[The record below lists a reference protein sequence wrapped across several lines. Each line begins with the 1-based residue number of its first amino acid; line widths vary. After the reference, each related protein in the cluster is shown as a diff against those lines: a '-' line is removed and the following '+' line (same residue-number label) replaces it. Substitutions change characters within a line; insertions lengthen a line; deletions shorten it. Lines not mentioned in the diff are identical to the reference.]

1 MPPAHAPYE
10 RVSALSVADLVRRRL
25 DGDDPWRLALV
36 QRHAVWDEVR
46 MARLLD
52 SMLADYPIGSLLVCR
67 VREASVVLVER
78 DGHRVARPADTAT
91 WQLLDGQ
98 QRINALVTIF
108 TRHGRF
114 GRFLLH
120 MTAAREPDDIVTSR
134 RDKRTTIRYIAWR
147 DDETVAETGDL
158 PTRDRHLDLSGWHQW
173 ATEKG
178 ADGLAA
184 VLPALRADPLRVVG
198 YLNEIDPE
206 FADELSLVEVGMAA
220 SRFERLLGV
229 WSEES
234 IPVQHL
240 ELDAPTDVLQVFS
253 RINLEGVRLDGEDVF
268 FAAVKTLWNDAEER
282 LDHLAAGNPLL
293 DPVTGLRL
301 LARLASRAARQGDI
315 LPLRV
320 DRLNGA
326 RGQNLIG
333 LMRQI
338 SADGSAPVGRI
349 HALSRVLVEES
360 VLGYGLRSVTRELL
374 DHVFAW
380 AAVHSRGAEDGY
392 LREQLPRIDGYLLG
406 ATALRYRTVFL
417 DPFLRLGFDEALAAG
432 VAGDPFPIER
442 IVATVKSRWPDGR
455 SGRRSMLPYSTE
467 ENALA
472 LTNANAGL
480 FLSVVQ
486 RLSYQP
492 PLREPERPGRGHRE
506 VEWDHIW
513 PQARAE
519 MMRWRPQGARLQH
532 HPYRGDVWSAGN
544 LWALDRPLNNRAR
557 DILPSAKFDL
567 LGQLPSTILPTRW
580 PEEGYLDGSERGAL
594 LHAEQEIESGN
605 LPDGMD
611 AFHEYAQTR
620 TRRIHEGTLERV
632 PLAKLVRTWEG
643 SVERPDDPV
652 VGDIA
657 AALDLGE
664 VPVEIGPAT
673 AGTGPGPAAVP
684 ATADVREL
692 AGRYGVGN
700 ELDSIVAAAREAGL
714 AVRVFRSSVMFAPP
728 VNRTRMLFTVWPQS
742 AGGGSFNIYRWAR
755 AVADFYET
763 TEEDARAALGP
774 DGLGVLERSAVP
786 GFVRAVATMFA
797 AARPRESQAGSART
811 LSWAEIRDIAEDYL
825 RAVDPDRRGIHY
837 YDIFHSVAEAGTIG
851 STNAAAAV
859 LSAISA
865 DGTRFSRVASGT
877 YTWKLHVDPP
887 DGTQRA
893 WVFRIDRSRAPVLWS
908 ELLAG
913 RLRQGWG
920 WTAEHDLRTLI
931 PRWRAGEK
939 LSDAERSALP
949 NRRML
954 TSESDGIHAG
964 DLILIPHLPAG
975 GRFSVVRVVGPYEFD
990 DGAALG
996 DYGHILPVR
1005 LLSPEDGVALDDP
1018 GVDEPLRGALRHR
1031 QRLTEARGV
1040 SGSLSSLLR
1049 ESPAS

>member
-1 MPPAHAPYE
+1 
-10 RVSALSVADLVRRRL
+10 LSVADLVRRRL
-25 DGDDPWRLALV
+25 DADDPWRLALV

-67 VREASVVLVER
+67 VREASVVLVEQ

-98 QRINALVTIF
+98 QRINALITIF

-120 MTAAREPDDIVTSR
+120 MTAAREPDDVVTSR

-158 PTRDRHLDLSGWHQW
+158 PSRDRHLDLSGWHEW

-178 ADGLAA
+178 PDDLAA
-184 VLPALRADPLRVVG
+184 VLKALRANPSEVVG
-198 YLNEIDPE
+198 FLNEIDPE
-206 FADELSLVEVGMAA
+206 FADELSSDDSGMAA

-338 SADGSAPVGRI
+338 SSDGSAPVGRI

-417 DPFLRLGFDEALAAG
+417 DRFLRLGFDEALAAG

-442 IVATVKSRWPDGR
+442 IVAAVKTRWPDGR
-455 SGRRSMLPYSTE
+455 SGRRSTLAYGTDE
-467 ENALA
+467 DALA

-486 RLSYQP
+486 RLPYLP
-492 PLREPERPGRGHRE
+492 PLRDPERPGRDRRE

-544 LWALDRPLNNRAR
+544 LWALDRPINNRAS
-557 DILPSAKFDL
+557 DMLPSAKFDL
-567 LGQLPSTILPTRW
+567 LGQLPSASLPTRW
-580 PEEGYLDGSERGAL
+580 PEDGYLDGRERGVL
-594 LHAEQEIESGN
+594 LRAQQAIESDN
-605 LPDGMD
+605 LGEGMD
-611 AFHEYAQTR
+611 AFHEYAQAR
-620 TRRIHEGTLERV
+620 TRLIHEGALERV
-632 PLAKLVRTWEG
+632 PLAKLVRTG
-643 SVERPDDPV
+643 AKSLERPDDPV
-652 VGDIA
+652 VGDMA

-664 VPVEIGPAT
+664 VPVEIEPVT
-673 AGTGPGPAAVP
+673 AGTGPSPAAVP
-684 ATADVREL
+684 STADVREL
-692 AGRYGVGN
+692 AGRYGVGS
-700 ELDSIVAAAREAGL
+700 ELDSLVAAAGDAGL

-728 VNRTRMLFTVWPQS
+728 ANRTRMLFTVWPQS

-755 AVADFYET
+755 ALADFYDT
-763 TEEDARAALGP
+763 TEEGARAVLGP
-774 DGLGVLERSAVP
+774 DGLGVLERSDVP
-786 GFVRAVATMFA
+786 GFVRAVGTMFA
-797 AARPRESQAGSART
+797 AARPRESPGGSARP
-811 LSWAEIRDIAEDYL
+811 LSWAEMRDIAEDYL
-825 RAVDPDRRGIHY
+825 QAVDPERRGVHY
-837 YDIFHSVAEAGTIG
+837 YDIFHAVAEVGPIG

-877 YTWKLHVDPP
+877 CTWKLGVDSP

-939 LSDAERSALP
+939 LTDAERSALP

-1018 GVDEPLRGALRHR
+1018 RVDEALRGALRHR

-1049 ESPAS
+1049 PSPSS